1 MHRRP
6 IQNPQQQ
13 EIFRPAMESAVT
25 IQPDVF
31 RHNYETEH
39 DRKEDEEE
47 EYDDDD
53 ESMHE
58 AYTSFLRGSEA
69 TPRLEPTSSVL
80 DPASSPKGNGLRPFP
95 LGSNREE
102 EDTPRPYVPIQH
114 QMQHQMQ
121 MPVPLPKACGN
132 GHEKA
137 CGNGHE
143 NGPAKSGFNI
153 DQVTLECMMNK
164 NLYKKYLA
172 RTDVDK
178 YQQSQVQSR
187 HLSSVRAPVLEM
199 TRQLID
205 DYVKYGN
212 SKQYTHKIHSA
223 FEAYIDLCMIYVAEH
238 PPGSEH
244 DDVDIMFDPRKMKS
258 SNN

>member
-1 MHRRP
+1 MHRRHYVP
-6 IQNPQQQ
+6 IHNPQQQ

-31 RHNYETEH
+31 RHKYETEPDH
-39 DRKEDEEE
+39 EEEDEE
-47 EYDDDD
+47 DDDD
-53 ESMHE
+53 ESMH
-58 AYTSFLRGSEA
+58 S
-69 TPRLEPTSSVL
+69 
-80 DPASSPKGNGLRPFP
+80 
-95 LGSNREE
+95 REE
-102 EDTPRPYVPIQH
+102 EENTPRSHVPIQH
-114 QMQHQMQ
+114 QIQHQMQ
-121 MPVPLPKACGN
+121 MPVPLPQACGN
-132 GHEKA
+132 GHEKG
-137 CGNGHE
+137 CGKGYE
-143 NGPAKSGFNI
+143 KGPAKSEFNI

-212 SKQYTHKIHSA
+212 SQQYTHKIHSA

-244 DDVDIMFDPRKMKS
+244 DDVDVLFDPRKMHGT
-258 SNN
+258 

>member
-1 MHRRP
+1 MHRSRQFAP
-6 IQNPQQQ
+6 IQNPHQQ
-13 EIFRPAMESAVT
+13 EIFRPAMESAT
-25 IQPDVF
+25 QDVF
-31 RHNYETEH
+31 RHNYETEIEPDH
-39 DRKEDEEE
+39 EEE
-47 EYDDDD
+47 EYDDDGDDD
-53 ESMHE
+53 ESMH
-58 AYTSFLRGSEA
+58 S
-69 TPRLEPTSSVL
+69 
-80 DPASSPKGNGLRPFP
+80 
-95 LGSNREE
+95 REE

-114 QMQHQMQ
+114 QIQHQMQHQMQ
-121 MPVPLPKACGN
+121 MPVPLPQ

-137 CGNGHE
+137 CGKGHGNGHE
-143 NGPAKSGFNI
+143 KGPAKSEFNI

-212 SKQYTHKIHSA
+212 SQQYTHKIHSA

-244 DDVDIMFDPRKMKS
+244 DDVDVLFDPRKMHGT
-258 SNN
+258 

>member
-31 RHNYETEH
+31 RHNYETEP

-53 ESMHE
+53 ESMH
-58 AYTSFLRGSEA
+58 S
-69 TPRLEPTSSVL
+69 
-80 DPASSPKGNGLRPFP
+80 
-95 LGSNREE
+95 REE

-114 QMQHQMQ
+114 QMQ
-121 MPVPLPKACGN
+121 MPVPLPQ

-143 NGPAKSGFNI
+143 KGPAKSGFNI

>member
-1 MHRRP
+1 MHRSRQFAP

-13 EIFRPAMESAVT
+13 EIFRPAMESAVSLRDT
-25 IQPDVF
+25 PRNLSGPECNVIQPDVF
-31 RHNYETEH
+31 RHKYEIEPDH
-39 DRKEDEEE
+39 EEE

-53 ESMHE
+53 DESMH
-58 AYTSFLRGSEA
+58 S
-69 TPRLEPTSSVL
+69 
-80 DPASSPKGNGLRPFP
+80 
-95 LGSNREE
+95 REE

-114 QMQHQMQ
+114 QIQHQMQ

-132 GHEKA
+132 GHEK
-137 CGNGHE
+137 GHE
-143 NGPAKSGFNI
+143 KCPAKSEFNI

-187 HLSSVRAPVLEM
+187 HLASVRAPVLEM

-244 DDVDIMFDPRKMKS
+244 DDVDVLFDPRKMHGT
-258 SNN
+258 